1 MVPESCV
8 PNEIPHF
15 YGRQKECEAILDHL
29 TGSENTRLVDIWGSP
44 GFGKTSVA
52 INIAHRLLENRI
64 PVYFVSLRG
73 MRDKDALV
81 SKLLSI
87 FADVKQTPHLL
98 PSHWLIQC
106 LRQVQN
112 PFVLILDNAD
122 DLLES
127 GDTKTKEEVL
137 KLTEDILAEI
147 SHIKLLFTT
156 RESLDYLRYRVALH
170 LEKVG
175 KLDERS
181 SASLVE
187 VLLPDVST
195 DNCRS
200 IVKECGQ
207 VPLAM
212 QLMCSFMREEHLSC
226 DEVLEELKHSTIV
239 QVLDNE
245 SYSDEARLKNVINR
259 SFLRLGEKEKEAFVS
274 LAVFPG
280 TFGLEEARAVLP
292 QLTESERTTRSKRI
306 LRSLERKSLI
316 ESNNDFGSFSIHPLL
331 RSFVVEKTLSDD
343 KIRAVFH
350 TAQLC
355 FYEYNITNFEK
366 ASEMFLTGY
375 SNDAFE
381 VFVRQREK
389 IVLSLLSGAREDE
402 LYNKT
407 VHVLSKAEFFLF
419 SLLYDEE
426 LLYIRLYDAAVEE
439 AKKRNHWDGE
449 RKLLAAKYCGCL
461 GWFYDHEQ
469 NENHPLQGS
478 CTDDYDC
485 PPKLLCCFGF
495 YQLLYGKLQEGISF
509 FERFVDCASTDHD
522 ENVLKIL
529 AYHVLAV
536 CFRKQENDE
545 MASLFETV
553 CSEESKASSLS
564 PAFCSLFVK
573 ETPSSPKESNF
584 HGLQS
589 SVAERDAFI
598 VGIIADLLPP
608 LYKALGDQMKFEL
621 STPVTSFLLRM
632 HKGLLVSFKEG
643 RIRVRVMET
652 CCNALHRL
660 ACYQEAAEGFH
671 MTTAQLENDLGNH
684 EDTARNYHSLGLAQ
698 SKLKDYE
705 AAHCSFK
712 RALEIRRKLLR
723 ETTESALDNEL
734 IGQTVALLTRF
745 VEVFENTSDATG
757 DVDNFLAA
765 CEELEGIVVRSKRD
779 DFAKHIGNLGSIYNN
794 LGNYF
799 RAKEDYDKTLMLL
812 GRAIKLTKEHLGDC
826 VVTAKVLINEGE
838 VYMKMERYEKAQKS
852 YRRALDLRK
861 RLGIE
866 NQEDTA
872 FICRGIGM
880 ILLKRGKYDDALNAH
895 KQGLRIRKT
904 HLGDDHLLTA
914 SSLDDLGFCYYRMG
928 KYEKAAK
935 KYSKVVKLTK
945 MLNGTPQDTARRFH
959 NLSEIYVKMEKN
971 SDALSACE
979 QALDIRMKIMPEHVD
994 TATELHLLG
1003 SIQFKMAEF
1012 KAAVRSFRR
1021 ASKLRS
1027 KLLSDSHQDTA
1038 LSYHCL
1044 GESQYALGDFSGA
1057 LESLLTASTIR
1068 NDILGHHSL
1077 TADTEELLGRT
1088 YKALGEDDLSSQH
1101 ICEALEI
1108 RELCGKTVF
1117 GDPSDPLLGRY

>member
-156 RESLDYLRYRVALH
+156 RESLDYLGYRVALH

-195 DNCRS
+195 SNCRS
-200 IVKECGQ
+200 IMKECGQ

-212 QLMCSFMREEHLSC
+212 RLMCSSMKEEHLSC

-426 LLYIRLYDAAVEE
+426 LLYIRLYDVAVEE

-449 RKLLAAKYCGCL
+449 LTLLAAKYCGCL
-461 GWFYDHEQ
+461 GLFYDHEQ
-469 NENHPLQGS
+469 NEHHPLQGRF
-478 CTDDYDC
+478 TDDSDC

-495 YQLLYGKLQEGISF
+495 YHLLNGKLQEGISF
-509 FERFVDCASTDHD
+509 LERFVHCASIDHD

-529 AYHVLAV
+529 AYHALAV

-564 PAFCSLFVK
+564 PAFCSLFLK
-573 ETPSSPKESNF
+573 ETPSSSKESNF
-584 HGLQS
+584 HCLQS

-598 VGIIADLLPP
+598 FGVIADLLPP
-608 LYKALGDQMKFEL
+608 LYKALGDQMKLEL
-621 STPVTSFLLRM
+621 STLVTSSLLRL

-652 CCNALHRL
+652 CCNALDRL

-671 MTTAQLENDLGNH
+671 MITAQLENDRGNH
-684 EDTARNYHSLGLAQ
+684 EDTARNYHALGLAQ
-698 SKLKDYE
+698 SKLKEYE

-712 RALEIRRKLLR
+712 RALEIQRNLLQ
-723 ETTESALDNEL
+723 EMTESALDKEVISL
-734 IGQTVALLTRF
+734 TVTLLTSF
-745 VEVFENTSDATG
+745 VEVFENTSVTTG

-765 CEELEGIVVRSKRD
+765 CEELEGIIVKSKGD
-779 DFAKHIGNLGSIYNN
+779 DFAEHIGTLASIYNN
-794 LGNYF
+794 LSHCF
-799 RAKEDYDKTLMLL
+799 RANEGYDKTLMLL
-812 GRAIKLTKEHLGDC
+812 GRAAKLTKEHLRDC
-826 VVTAKVLINEGE
+826 VVTAKVLTNEGE
-838 VYMKMERYEKAQKS
+838 VYMKMERYEKAQ
-852 YRRALDLRK
+852 DLGK

-866 NQEDTA
+866 NHEDTA
-872 FICRGIGM
+872 FICHGIGM
-880 ILLKRGKYDDALNAH
+880 ILLNRGKYDDSLNSH
-895 KQGLRIRKT
+895 LQGLRIRKT
-904 HLGDDHLLTA
+904 HLGNDHLLTA
-914 SSLDDLGFCYYRMG
+914 SSLHDLGFCYYKMG

-935 KYSKVVKLTK
+935 KWSKVVKLRRA
-945 MLNGTPQDTARRFH
+945 LNGLIHQDTAQCFH
-959 NLSEIYVKMEKN
+959 NLSEVYVKMEKN
-971 SDALSACE
+971 SDALSACQ
-979 QALDIRMKIMPEHVD
+979 QAVDIRLEIMPEHVD

-1003 SIQFKMAEF
+1003 SIQLKMAEF
-1012 KAAVRSFRR
+1012 KAAVRSFRQ

-1027 KLLSDSHQDTA
+1027 KLLGDNHQYTA

-1057 LESLLTASTIR
+1057 LESSLTASTIR
-1068 NDILGHHSL
+1068 NEILGYHSL

-1088 YKALGEDDLSSQH
+1088 YKALREHDLSSEH
-1101 ICEALEI
+1101 IGKALEI
-1108 RELCGKTVF
+1108 RELCEKTVF

>member
-52 INIAHRLLENRI
+52 INIAHRLLKNRI

-73 MRDKDALV
+73 MRGKDELI

-156 RESLDYLRYRVALH
+156 RESLDYLGYRVALH

-175 KLDERS
+175 KLDEIS

-195 DNCRS
+195 NNCRS
-200 IVKECGQ
+200 IMKECGQ

-212 QLMCSFMREEHLSC
+212 QLMCSSMREEHLSC

-292 QLTESERTTRSKRI
+292 QLTESERSTRSKRI

-389 IVLSLLSGAREDE
+389 IVLSLLSGASEDE

-426 LLYIRLYDAAVEE
+426 LLYRRLYDAAVEE

-469 NENHPLQGS
+469 NEHHPLQGRI
-478 CTDDYDC
+478 TDDSDC

-495 YQLLYGKLQEGISF
+495 YHLLNGKLQEGISF
-509 FERFVDCASTDHD
+509 LERFVHCASTDHD

-564 PAFCSLFVK
+564 PAFCSLFLK
-573 ETPSSPKESNF
+573 ETPSSSKESNF
-584 HGLQS
+584 HCLQS

-598 VGIIADLLPP
+598 FGVIADLLPP
-608 LYKALGDQMKFEL
+608 LYKALGDQMKLEL
-621 STPVTSFLLRM
+621 STPVTSSLLRL

-652 CCNALHRL
+652 CCNALDRL

-671 MTTAQLENDLGNH
+671 MITAQLENDRGNH
-684 EDTARNYHSLGLAQ
+684 EDIVRNYHALGLAQ
-698 SKLKDYE
+698 SKLKEYE

-712 RALEIRRKLLR
+712 RALEIQRNLLQ
-723 ETTESALDNEL
+723 EMTESALDKEVISL
-734 IGQTVALLTRF
+734 TVALLTSLF
-745 VEVFENTSDATG
+745 EVFENTSATTG
-757 DVDNFLAA
+757 DVDYFLAA
-765 CEELEGIVVRSKRD
+765 CEELEGVVVKSKGD
-779 DFAKHIGNLGSIYNN
+779 DFAKYIRILGSIYNN
-794 LGNYF
+794 LSHCFDAN
-799 RAKEDYDKTLMLL
+799 EDYDKTLMLL
-812 GRAIKLTKEHLGDC
+812 GRAKKLTKEHLGDC
-826 VVTAKVLINEGE
+826 VETANVLTNEGE
-838 VYMKMERYEKAQKS
+838 VYMKMERYEEAQKS
-852 YRRALDLRK
+852 YRRALNLRK
-861 RLGIE
+861 KLGIE
-866 NQEDTA
+866 NHEDTA
-872 FICRGIGM
+872 FICHGIGR
-880 ILLKRGKYDDALNAH
+880 ILLNRGKYDDSLNAH
-895 KQGLRIRKT
+895 LQGVRIRKT

-914 SSLDDLGFCYYRMG
+914 SSLDDLAFCCYKMG
-928 KYEKAAK
+928 KFEKAAK
-935 KYSKVVKLTK
+935 KWSKVVKLRRV
-945 MLNGTPQDTARRFH
+945 LNGIHQDTARCFH
-959 NLSEIYVKMEKN
+959 NLSEVYVEMEKN
-971 SDALSACE
+971 SDALSACQ
-979 QALDIRMKIMPEHVD
+979 QAVDIRLEIMPEHVD

-1012 KAAVRSFRR
+1012 KAAVRSFRQ

-1068 NDILGHHSL
+1068 SDILGHHSL

-1088 YKALGEDDLSSQH
+1088 YKALGEHDLSSHH
-1101 ICEALEI
+1101 IRKALEI
-1108 RELCGKTVF
+1108 RELCEKTVF
-1117 GDPSDPLLGRY
+1117 DDPSDPLLGSY

>member
-1 MVPESCV
+1 MVPECCV

-15 YGRQKECEAILDHL
+15 YGRHKECEAILGHL

-64 PVYFVSLRG
+64 PVYFVCLRG
-73 MRDKDALV
+73 MRSKDELV

-87 FADVKQTPHLL
+87 FADIRQAPHLL

-137 KLTEDILAEI
+137 KLTEDMLAEI
-147 SHIKLLFTT
+147 SHIKILFTT
-156 RESLDYLRYRVALH
+156 RESLDYLGYRVALH

-207 VPLAM
+207 VPLAI
-212 QLMCSFMREEHLSC
+212 QLMCSSMREEDLSW
-226 DEVLEELKHSTIV
+226 DEVLEELKHSPIV

-245 SYSDEARLKNVINR
+245 SYSDAARLKNVINR
-259 SFLRLGEKEKEAFVS
+259 SFLRLREKEKEAFVS

-280 TFGLEEARAVLP
+280 TFGLEEASAVLH
-292 QLTESERTTRSKRI
+292 QLTESERTMRSKRI
-306 LRSLERKSLI
+306 LKSLERKSLI
-316 ESNNDFGSFSIHPLL
+316 ESNKDVGSFSIHPLL
-331 RSFVVEKTLSDD
+331 RSFVVEKTISDD

-355 FYEYNITNFEK
+355 FYDYNISSFEK

-375 SNDAFE
+375 SNDAFK

-389 IVLSLLSGAREDE
+389 IVLSLLSGAREDA
-402 LYNKT
+402 LYDKT

-419 SLLYDEE
+419 SVLYDEE

-449 RKLLAAKYCGCL
+449 RKLLAAKCCGCL

-469 NENHPLQGS
+469 NEHHPLQGS
-478 CTDDYDC
+478 FTDDSDC

-495 YQLLYGKLQEGISF
+495 FHLLHGKLQEGISF
-509 FERFVDCASTDHD
+509 LERFVHCASTDHD

-536 CFRKQENDE
+536 CFRKQEKDE

-553 CSEESKASSLS
+553 GSEESKTSSLS
-564 PAFCSLFVK
+564 RAFCSLFLK
-573 ETPSSPKESNF
+573 ETPSSSKESNF
-584 HGLQS
+584 HCVQN
-589 SVAERDAFI
+589 SVAEPDAFI
-598 VGIIADLLPP
+598 FGVIAHLLPP
-608 LYKALGDQMKFEL
+608 LYKALGDQMKLEL
-621 STPVTSFLLRM
+621 STPVTSSLLRM
-632 HKGLLVSFKEG
+632 HKCLLVSFKEG
-643 RIRVRVMET
+643 RIPVRVMET
-652 CCNALHRL
+652 CCNALHKL

-671 MTTAQLENDLGNH
+671 MTTAQLENDRGNH
-684 EDTARNYHSLGLAQ
+684 EDTARNYHALGLAQ
-698 SKLKDYE
+698 SKLKEYE

-712 RALEIRRKLLR
+712 RALEIRRNLLQ
-723 ETTESALDNEL
+723 EMTESALDKEVISL
-734 IGQTVALLTRF
+734 TVALLTSF
-745 VEVFENTSDATG
+745 VQVFENTSATTG
-757 DVDNFLAA
+757 DVDNFVAA
-765 CEELEGIVVRSKRD
+765 CEELEGIVVKSKGD
-779 DFAKHIGNLGSIYNN
+779 DFAKHIGTLGSVYNN
-794 LGNYF
+794 LSNCF
-799 RAKEDYDKTLMLL
+799 RANEDYDKTLMLI
-812 GRAIKLTKEHLGDC
+812 GRAKKLTKEHLGDC
-826 VVTAKVLINEGE
+826 VQTAEVLTNEGE
-838 VYMKMERYEKAQKS
+838 VYMKMKRYEKAQKS

-861 RLGIE
+861 KLGVE
-866 NQEDTA
+866 NHEDTA
-872 FICRGIGM
+872 FICHGIGK
-880 ILLKRGKYDDALNAH
+880 ILFERGKYDDSLKAH
-895 KQGLRIRKT
+895 LQGLRIRKK

-914 SSLDDLGFCYYRMG
+914 SSLDDLGFHYYKMG

-935 KYSKVVKLTK
+935 KLSKVVKLK
-945 MLNGTPQDTARRFH
+945 RMLNGIPQDTALCFH
-959 NLSEIYVKMEKN
+959 NLSEVYVQMEKN
-971 SDALSACE
+971 SDALSACQ
-979 QALDIRMKIMPEHVD
+979 QAVDIRLDIMPEHAD

-1012 KAAVRSFRR
+1012 KAAVRSFRQ

-1044 GESQYALGDFSGA
+1044 GESQHALGDSSGA
-1057 LESLLTASTIR
+1057 LESLLTASAIR
-1068 NDILGHHSL
+1068 YEILGYHSL
-1077 TADTEELLGRT
+1077 TVDTEELLGRT
-1088 YKALGEDDLSSQH
+1088 YKALGEHDLSSQH
-1101 ICEALEI
+1101 IGKALEI
-1108 RELCGKTVF
+1108 RELCEKTVF
-1117 GDPSDPLLGRY
+1117 GDPSDPLLRSY

>member
-1 MVPESCV
+1 M
-8 PNEIPHF
+8 
-15 YGRQKECEAILDHL
+15 
-29 TGSENTRLVDIWGSP
+29 
-44 GFGKTSVA
+44 
-52 INIAHRLLENRI
+52 
-64 PVYFVSLRG
+64 
-73 MRDKDALV
+73 
-81 SKLLSI
+81 
-87 FADVKQTPHLL
+87 
-98 PSHWLIQC
+98 
-106 LRQVQN
+106 
-112 PFVLILDNAD
+112 
-122 DLLES
+122 
-127 GDTKTKEEVL
+127 
-137 KLTEDILAEI
+137 
-147 SHIKLLFTT
+147 
-156 RESLDYLRYRVALH
+156 
-170 LEKVG
+170 
-175 KLDERS
+175 
-181 SASLVE
+181 
-187 VLLPDVST
+187 
-195 DNCRS
+195 
-200 IVKECGQ
+200 
-207 VPLAM
+207 
-212 QLMCSFMREEHLSC
+212 
-226 DEVLEELKHSTIV
+226 
-239 QVLDNE
+239 
-245 SYSDEARLKNVINR
+245 
-259 SFLRLGEKEKEAFVS
+259 
-274 LAVFPG
+274 
-280 TFGLEEARAVLP
+280 
-292 QLTESERTTRSKRI
+292 
-306 LRSLERKSLI
+306 
-316 ESNNDFGSFSIHPLL
+316 
-331 RSFVVEKTLSDD
+331 
-343 KIRAVFH
+343 
-350 TAQLC
+350 
-355 FYEYNITNFEK
+355 
-366 ASEMFLTGY
+366 
-375 SNDAFE
+375 
-381 VFVRQREK
+381 
-389 IVLSLLSGAREDE
+389 
-402 LYNKT
+402 
-407 VHVLSKAEFFLF
+407 
-419 SLLYDEE
+419 
-426 LLYIRLYDAAVEE
+426 
-439 AKKRNHWDGE
+439 
-449 RKLLAAKYCGCL
+449 
-461 GWFYDHEQ
+461 
-469 NENHPLQGS
+469 
-478 CTDDYDC
+478 
-485 PPKLLCCFGF
+485 
-495 YQLLYGKLQEGISF
+495 
-509 FERFVDCASTDHD
+509 
-522 ENVLKIL
+522 
-529 AYHVLAV
+529 
-536 CFRKQENDE
+536 
-545 MASLFETV
+545 
-553 CSEESKASSLS
+553 
-564 PAFCSLFVK
+564 
-573 ETPSSPKESNF
+573 
-584 HGLQS
+584 
-589 SVAERDAFI
+589 
-598 VGIIADLLPP
+598 
-608 LYKALGDQMKFEL
+608 
-621 STPVTSFLLRM
+621 
-632 HKGLLVSFKEG
+632 SFKEG

-684 EDTARNYHSLGLAQ
+684 GDTARNYHSLGLAQ

-812 GRAIKLTKEHLGDC
+812 GRAIKLTKEHLRDC

-838 VYMKMERYEKAQKS
+838 MYVKMARYEKAQKS
-852 YRRALDLRK
+852 FRRALDLRK

-872 FICRGIGM
+872 FICHGIGM
-880 ILLKRGKYDDALNAH
+880 ILLKKGKYDDALNAH

>member
-15 YGRQKECEAILDHL
+15 YGRQKECEAILGHL
-29 TGSENTRLVDIWGSP
+29 TGSENIRLVDIWGSP

-64 PVYFVSLRG
+64 PVYFVCLQG
-73 MRDKDALV
+73 MRSKDELV

-87 FADVKQTPHLL
+87 FADVKQAPHLL

-137 KLTEDILAEI
+137 KLTEDMLAEI
-147 SHIKLLFTT
+147 FHIKILFTT
-156 RESLDYLRYRVALH
+156 RESLDYLGYRVALH

-187 VLLPDVST
+187 VLLPDVSK

-212 QLMCSFMREEHLSC
+212 QLMCSSIREEDLSC
-226 DEVLEELKHSTIV
+226 DEVLEELKHSPIV

-245 SYSDEARLKNVINR
+245 SYSDAARLKNVINR

-280 TFGLEEARAVLP
+280 TFGLEEASAVLH

-306 LRSLERKSLI
+306 LKSLERKSLI
-316 ESNNDFGSFSIHPLL
+316 ENNKDVGSFSIHPLL
-331 RSFVVEKTLSDD
+331 RSFVVEKTISDD

-355 FYEYNITNFEK
+355 FYDYNISSFEK

-389 IVLSLLSGAREDE
+389 IVLSLLSGAREDA
-402 LYNKT
+402 LYDKT

-419 SLLYDEE
+419 SVLYDEE
-426 LLYIRLYDAAVEE
+426 LLYIRLYDAAIEE

-469 NENHPLQGS
+469 NEHHPLQGS
-478 CTDDYDC
+478 FTDDSDC

-495 YQLLYGKLQEGISF
+495 FHLLHGKIQEGISF
-509 FERFVDCASTDHD
+509 LERFVHCASTDHD
-522 ENVLKIL
+522 ENALKIL

-536 CFRKQENDE
+536 CFRKQEKDE

-553 CSEESKASSLS
+553 GSEESKASSLS
-564 PAFCSLFVK
+564 RAFCSLFLK
-573 ETPSSPKESNF
+573 ETPSSSKESNF
-584 HGLQS
+584 HCVQN
-589 SVAERDAFI
+589 SVAEPDAFI
-598 VGIIADLLPP
+598 FGVIADLLPP
-608 LYKALGDQMKFEL
+608 LYKALGDQMKLEL
-621 STPVTSFLLRM
+621 STPVASSLLRM

-643 RIRVRVMET
+643 RIPVRVMET

-671 MTTAQLENDLGNH
+671 MTTAQLENDRGNH
-684 EDTARNYHSLGLAQ
+684 EDTARNYHALGLAQ
-698 SKLKDYE
+698 SKLKEYE

-712 RALEIRRKLLR
+712 RALEIQRNLLQ
-723 ETTESALDNEL
+723 EMTESALDKEVISL
-734 IGQTVALLTRF
+734 TVALLTSF
-745 VEVFENTSDATG
+745 VEVFENTSATTG

-765 CEELEGIVVRSKRD
+765 CEELEGIVVKSKGD
-779 DFAKHIGNLGSIYNN
+779 DFAKHIGTLGSVYNN
-794 LGNYF
+794 LSNCF
-799 RAKEDYDKTLMLL
+799 RANEDYDKTLMLI
-812 GRAIKLTKEHLGDC
+812 GRAKKLTKEHLGDC
-826 VVTAKVLINEGE
+826 VQTAKVLTNEGE
-838 VYMKMERYEKAQKS
+838 VYMKMKRYEKAQKS

-861 RLGIE
+861 KLGIE
-866 NQEDTA
+866 NHEDTA
-872 FICRGIGM
+872 FICHGIGK
-880 ILLKRGKYDDALNAH
+880 ILFERGKYDDSLNAH
-895 KQGLRIRKT
+895 LQGLRIRKK

-914 SSLDDLGFCYYRMG
+914 SSLDDLGFHYYKMG

-935 KYSKVVKLTK
+935 KWSKVVKLK
-945 MLNGTPQDTARRFH
+945 RMLNGIPQDTALCFH
-959 NLSEIYVKMEKN
+959 NLSEVYVQMEKN
-971 SDALSACE
+971 SDALSACQ
-979 QALDIRMKIMPEHVD
+979 QAVDIRLDIMPEHVD

-1012 KAAVRSFRR
+1012 KAAVRSFRQ

-1027 KLLSDSHQDTA
+1027 NLLSDSHQDTA

-1044 GESQYALGDFSGA
+1044 GESQHALGDSSGA
-1057 LESLLTASTIR
+1057 LESLLTASAIR
-1068 NDILGHHSL
+1068 NEILGYHSL

-1088 YKALGEDDLSSQH
+1088 YKALGEHDLSSEH
-1101 ICEALEI
+1101 IGKALEI
-1108 RELCGKTVF
+1108 RELCEKTVF
-1117 GDPSDPLLGRY
+1117 GDPSDPLLGSY